1 MYHCIIEADSNDCT
15 EIQAFL
21 ESAAAAIVVAFSA
34 KAFAPGSSRLATP
47 TSMSQ
52 LRNGDQGA
60 SIMMFMIIGIFVSL
74 VAFARGEII
83 LKHRYLLFIS
93 YQRMVGRD
101 IDHWLSTMIA
111 TSHRQRRAGQQKIK
125 LGF

>member
-1 MYHCIIEADSNDCT
+1 MK
-15 EIQAFL
+15 IQAFL
-21 ESAAAAIVVAFSA
+21 ESAATAIVVAFSA
-34 KAFAPGSSRLATP
+34 EAFAPGSSRLTTP

-60 SIMMFMIIGIFVSL
+60 SITVFMIIGIFVSL

-93 YQRMVGRD
+93 YQRIVGRD
-101 IDHWLSTMIA
+101 C
-111 TSHRQRRAGQQKIK
+111 
-125 LGF
+125 